1 MMRKRCIFL
10 ALLLLIAMLSGC
22 MPSGEEGHEQAET
35 AKPELPEGLRLDAKG
50 VPILKVYDVEADS
63 LVEMDLETYV
73 MGVLAGEMKN
83 DWPEEALKAQA
94 ILARTFVLKFVETKD
109 SKYEGAD
116 ISTDV
121 SEAQAYSAEDIN
133 DNVRA
138 AVEETRGLVM
148 SYEGELPQAWFHAH
162 AGGRTELPSVSL
174 EYKEANPP
182 YLAATDSPDSEDA
195 PEDVK
200 HWTATFEAEAF
211 QKACADA
218 GLATG
223 LPETVEI
230 GETGASGRAKTLL
243 INGEAVSA
251 PSLRLHLGAN
261 AMKSTLL
268 DSVSVEDGKV
278 TMEGRGFGHGV
289 GLSQWGAYGMA
300 KEGAR
305 AEEIIRHYFQNI
317 DIVRL
322 WA

>member
-1 MMRKRCIFL
+1 MRKRYFL
-10 ALLLLIAMLSGC
+10 LVILLLAALLTGC
-22 MPSGEEGHEQAET
+22 MRAGEDAHEATESV
-35 AKPELPEGLRLDAKG
+35 KPRVPEDLRTDDSG
-50 VPILKVYDVEADS
+50 VPILKVYDVEDDS
-63 LVEMDLETYV
+63 IAEMDMETYV

-109 SKYEGAD
+109 SQYDGAD

-148 SYEGELPQAWFHAH
+148 SYDGELPQAWFHAH
-162 AGGRTELPSVSL
+162 SGGRTELPSVAL
-174 EYKEANPP
+174 EYKEEDPP
-182 YLAATDSPDSEDA
+182 YLAVTDSPDSEDA
-195 PEDVK
+195 PEDVQ
-200 HWTATFEAEAF
+200 HWKASFDAEAF

-218 GLATG
+218 GLSTG

-230 GETGASGRAKTLL
+230 GEKGDSGRARTL
-243 INGEAVSA
+243 IVNGEAVSA
-251 PSLRLHLGAN
+251 PSLRLQLGAN

-268 DSVSVEDGKV
+268 DSVAVEDGKV
-278 TMEGRGFGHGV
+278 VMEGRGFGHGV

-300 KEGAR
+300 EEGAT
-305 AEEIIRHYFQNI
+305 AEEIVRHYFQ
-317 DIVRL
+317 DVEIVRL
-322 WA
+322 WE

>member
-1 MMRKRCIFL
+1 MRKRCFLL
-10 ALLLLIAMLSGC
+10 ALLLMAALLTGC
-22 MPSGEEGHEQAET
+22 MRADGSASGDAQGE
-35 AKPELPEGLRLDAKG
+35 KPQLPEDLRTDADG
-50 VPILKVYDVEADS
+50 VPILKVYDVENEAVS
-63 LVEMDLETYV
+63 QMDIETYV

-94 ILARTFVLKFVETKD
+94 ILARTFVLKFIETKD

-121 SEAQAYSAEDIN
+121 SEAQAYSEADIN
-133 DNVRA
+133 DRVRA
-138 AVEETRGLVM
+138 AVEETRGQVM
-148 SYEGELPQAWFHAH
+148 SYEGELVQAWFHAH
-162 AGGRTELPSVSL
+162 AGGKTELPSASL
-174 EYKEANPP
+174 EYKEADPP
-182 YLAATDSPDSEDA
+182 YLAATDSPDSDKA
-195 PEDVK
+195 PEDVQ
-200 HWTATFEAEAF
+200 HWTATFDAAAF

-243 INGEAVSA
+243 VNGSAVSA
-251 PSLRLHLGAN
+251 PSLRLQLGAN

-278 TMEGRGFGHGV
+278 IMKGRGFGHGV
-289 GLSQWGAYGMA
+289 GMSQWGAYGMA
-300 KEGAR
+300 EEGAT

-322 WA
+322 WE

>member
-1 MMRKRCIFL
+1 MRKRCFLL
-10 ALLLLIAMLSGC
+10 ALLLMAALLTGC
-22 MPSGEEGHEQAET
+22 MRADGSASGDAQGE
-35 AKPELPEGLRLDAKG
+35 KPQLPEDLRTDADG
-50 VPILKVYDVEADS
+50 VPILKVYDVENEAVS
-63 LVEMDLETYV
+63 QMDIETYV

-94 ILARTFVLKFVETKD
+94 ILARTFVLKFIETKD

-121 SEAQAYSAEDIN
+121 SEAQAYSEADIN
-133 DNVRA
+133 DRVRA
-138 AVEETRGLVM
+138 AVEETRGQVM

-174 EYKEANPP
+174 EYKEADPP
-182 YLAATDSPDSEDA
+182 YLAATDSPDSDKA
-195 PEDVK
+195 PEDVQ
-200 HWTATFEAEAF
+200 HWTATFDAAAF

-223 LPETVEI
+223 LPETVQI
-230 GETGASGRAKTLL
+230 GETGASGRAKTLQV
-243 INGEAVSA
+243 NGSAVSA
-251 PSLRLHLGAN
+251 PSLRLQLGAN

-278 TMEGRGFGHGV
+278 IMKGRGFGHGV
-289 GLSQWGAYGMA
+289 GMSQWGAYGMA
-300 KEGAR
+300 EEGAT

-322 WA
+322 WE

>member
-1 MMRKRCIFL
+1 MRKRCFLL
-10 ALLLLIAMLSGC
+10 ALLLMAALLTGC
-22 MPSGEEGHEQAET
+22 MRADGSASGDAQGE
-35 AKPELPEGLRLDAKG
+35 KPQLPEDLRTDADG
-50 VPILKVYDVEADS
+50 VPILKVYDVENEAVS
-63 LVEMDLETYV
+63 QMDIETYV

-94 ILARTFVLKFVETKD
+94 ILARTFVLKFIETKD

-121 SEAQAYSAEDIN
+121 SEAQAYSEADIN
-133 DNVRA
+133 DRVRA
-138 AVEETRGLVM
+138 AVEETRGQVM
-148 SYEGELPQAWFHAH
+148 SYEGELVQAWFHAH
-162 AGGRTELPSVSL
+162 AGGKTELPSVSL
-174 EYKEANPP
+174 EYKEADPP
-182 YLAATDSPDSEDA
+182 YLAATDSPDSDKA
-195 PEDVK
+195 PEDVQ
-200 HWTATFEAEAF
+200 HWTATFDAAAF

-243 INGEAVSA
+243 VNGSAVSA
-251 PSLRLHLGAN
+251 PSLRLQLGAN

-278 TMEGRGFGHGV
+278 IMKGRGFGHGV
-289 GLSQWGAYGMA
+289 GMSQWGAYGMA
-300 KEGAR
+300 EEGAT

-322 WA
+322 WE

>member
-1 MMRKRCIFL
+1 
-10 ALLLLIAMLSGC
+10 
-22 MPSGEEGHEQAET
+22 
-35 AKPELPEGLRLDAKG
+35 
-50 VPILKVYDVEADS
+50 
-63 LVEMDLETYV
+63 

-94 ILARTFVLKFVETKD
+94 ILARTFVLKFIEPKD

-121 SEAQAYSAEDIN
+121 SEAQAYSEADIN
-133 DNVRA
+133 DRVRA
-138 AVEETRGLVM
+138 AVEETRGQVM

-174 EYKEANPP
+174 EYKEADPP
-182 YLAATDSPDSEDA
+182 YLAATDSPDSEKA
-195 PEDVK
+195 PKDVQ
-200 HWTATFEAEAF
+200 HWTASFDAEAF

-223 LPETVEI
+223 LPETVEV

-243 INGEAVSA
+243 VNGSPVSA
-251 PSLRLHLGAN
+251 PSLRLQLGAN

-268 DSVSVEDGKV
+268 DSVTVEDGEV
-278 TMEGRGFGHGV
+278 TMKGRGFGHGV
-289 GLSQWGAYGMA
+289 GMSQWGAYGMA
-300 KEGAR
+300 EEGAT
-305 AEEIIRHYFQNI
+305 AEEIVRHYFQNI

-322 WA
+322 WE

>member
-1 MMRKRCIFL
+1 MRKRCFLL
-10 ALLLLIAMLSGC
+10 ALLLMAALLTGC
-22 MPSGEEGHEQAET
+22 MRADGSASGDAQGE
-35 AKPELPEGLRLDAKG
+35 KPQLPEDLRTDADG
-50 VPILKVYDVEADS
+50 VPILKVYDVENEAVS
-63 LVEMDLETYV
+63 QMDIETYV

-94 ILARTFVLKFVETKD
+94 ILARTFVLKFIETKD

-121 SEAQAYSAEDIN
+121 SEAQAYSEADIN
-133 DNVRA
+133 DRVRA
-138 AVEETRGLVM
+138 AVEETRGQVM
-148 SYEGELPQAWFHAH
+148 SYEGELVQAWFHAH
-162 AGGRTELPSVSL
+162 AGGKTELPSVSL
-174 EYKEANPP
+174 EYREADPP
-182 YLAATDSPDSEDA
+182 YLAATDSPDSEKA
-195 PEDVK
+195 PEDVQ
-200 HWTATFEAEAF
+200 HWTATFDAAAF

-230 GETGASGRAKTLL
+230 GETGASGRAKTLQV
-243 INGEAVSA
+243 NGSAVSA
-251 PSLRLHLGAN
+251 PSLRLQLGAN

-278 TMEGRGFGHGV
+278 IMKGRGFGHGV
-289 GLSQWGAYGMA
+289 GMSQWGAYGMA
-300 KEGAR
+300 EEGAT

-322 WA
+322 WE

>member
-1 MMRKRCIFL
+1 MRKRCFLL
-10 ALLLLIAMLSGC
+10 ALLLMAALLTGC
-22 MPSGEEGHEQAET
+22 MRADGSASGDAQGE
-35 AKPELPEGLRLDAKG
+35 KPQLPEDLRTDADG
-50 VPILKVYDVEADS
+50 VPILKVYDVENEAVS
-63 LVEMDLETYV
+63 QMDIETYV

-94 ILARTFVLKFVETKD
+94 ILARTFVLKFIETKD

-121 SEAQAYSAEDIN
+121 SEAQAYSEADIN
-133 DNVRA
+133 DRVRA
-138 AVEETRGLVM
+138 AVEETRGQVM
-148 SYEGELPQAWFHAH
+148 SYEGELVQAWFHAH
-162 AGGRTELPSVSL
+162 AGGKTELPSVSL
-174 EYKEANPP
+174 EYREADPP
-182 YLAATDSPDSEDA
+182 YLAATDSPDSEKA
-195 PEDVK
+195 PEDVQ
-200 HWTATFEAEAF
+200 HWTATFDAAAF

-243 INGEAVSA
+243 VNGSAVSA
-251 PSLRLHLGAN
+251 PSLRLQLGAN

-278 TMEGRGFGHGV
+278 IMKGRGFGHGV
-289 GLSQWGAYGMA
+289 GMSQWGAYGMA
-300 KEGAR
+300 EEGAT
-305 AEEIIRHYFQNI
+305 AEEIVRHYFQNI

-322 WA
+322 WE

>member
-1 MMRKRCIFL
+1 M
-10 ALLLLIAMLSGC
+10 
-22 MPSGEEGHEQAET
+22 
-35 AKPELPEGLRLDAKG
+35 
-50 VPILKVYDVEADS
+50 PILKVYDVEDDS
-63 LVEMDLETYV
+63 IAEMDMETYV

-109 SKYEGAD
+109 SQYDGAD

-162 AGGRTELPSVSL
+162 AGGRTELPSVAL
-174 EYKEANPP
+174 EYKEEDPP
-182 YLAATDSPDSEDA
+182 YLAVTDSPDSEDA
-195 PEDVK
+195 PEDVQ
-200 HWTATFEAEAF
+200 HWKASFDAEAF

-218 GLATG
+218 GLSTG

-230 GETGASGRAKTLL
+230 GEKGDSGRAKTL
-243 INGEAVSA
+243 IVNGEAVSA
-251 PSLRLHLGAN
+251 PSLRLQLGAN

-268 DSVSVEDGKV
+268 DSVAVKDGKV
-278 TMEGRGFGHGV
+278 VMEGRGFGHGV

-300 KEGAR
+300 EEGAT
-305 AEEIIRHYFQNI
+305 AEEIVRHYFQ
-317 DIVRL
+317 DVEIVRL
-322 WA
+322 WE

>member
-1 MMRKRCIFL
+1 M
-10 ALLLLIAMLSGC
+10 
-22 MPSGEEGHEQAET
+22 
-35 AKPELPEGLRLDAKG
+35 
-50 VPILKVYDVEADS
+50 
-63 LVEMDLETYV
+63 ETYV

-109 SKYEGAD
+109 SQYEGAD

-148 SYEGELPQAWFHAH
+148 SYDGELPQAWFHAH
-162 AGGRTELPSVSL
+162 AGGRTELPSVAL
-174 EYKEANPP
+174 EYKEEDPP
-182 YLAATDSPDSEDA
+182 YLAVTDSPDSEDA
-195 PEDVK
+195 PEDVQ
-200 HWTATFEAEAF
+200 HWKASFDAEAF

-218 GLATG
+218 GLSTG

-230 GETGASGRAKTLL
+230 GEKGDSGRAKTL
-243 INGEAVSA
+243 IVNGEAVSA
-251 PSLRLHLGAN
+251 PSLRLQLGAN

-268 DSVSVEDGKV
+268 DSVTVEDGEV
-278 TMEGRGFGHGV
+278 TMKGRGFGHGV

-300 KEGAR
+300 KDGSS
-305 AEEIIRHYFQNI
+305 AEEIIKHYFQDV

-322 WA
+322 WD

>member
-1 MMRKRCIFL
+1 MRKRCFLL
-10 ALLLLIAMLSGC
+10 ALLLMAALLTGC
-22 MPSGEEGHEQAET
+22 MRADGSASGDAQGE
-35 AKPELPEGLRLDAKG
+35 KPQLPEDLRTDADG
-50 VPILKVYDVEADS
+50 VPILKVYDVENETVS
-63 LVEMDLETYV
+63 QMDIETYV

-94 ILARTFVLKFVETKD
+94 ILARTFVLKFIETKD

-121 SEAQAYSAEDIN
+121 SEAQAYSEADIN
-133 DNVRA
+133 DRVRA
-138 AVEETRGLVM
+138 AVEETRGQVM
-148 SYEGELPQAWFHAH
+148 SYEGELVQAWFHAH
-162 AGGRTELPSVSL
+162 AGGKTELPSVSL
-174 EYKEANPP
+174 EYREADPP
-182 YLAATDSPDSEDA
+182 YLAATDSPDSEKA
-195 PEDVK
+195 PEDVQ
-200 HWTATFEAEAF
+200 HWTATFDAAAF

-243 INGEAVSA
+243 VNGSAVSA
-251 PSLRLHLGAN
+251 PSLRLQLGAN

-278 TMEGRGFGHGV
+278 IMKGRGFGHGV
-289 GLSQWGAYGMA
+289 GMSQWGAYGMA
-300 KEGAR
+300 EEGAT
-305 AEEIIRHYFQNI
+305 AEEIVRHYFQNI

-322 WA
+322 WE

>member
-1 MMRKRCIFL
+1 MRKRCFLL
-10 ALLLLIAMLSGC
+10 ALLLMAALLTGC
-22 MPSGEEGHEQAET
+22 MRADGGAPGDAQGE
-35 AKPELPEGLRLDAKG
+35 KPQLPEDLRTDADG
-50 VPILKVYDVEADS
+50 APILKVYDVENETVS
-63 LVEMDLETYV
+63 QMDIETYV

-94 ILARTFVLKFVETKD
+94 ILARTFVLKFIETKD

-121 SEAQAYSAEDIN
+121 SEAQAYSEADIN
-133 DNVRA
+133 DRVRA
-138 AVEETRGLVM
+138 AVEETRGQVM

-174 EYKEANPP
+174 EYREADPP
-182 YLAATDSPDSEDA
+182 YLAATDSPDSEKA
-195 PEDVK
+195 PEDVQ
-200 HWTATFEAEAF
+200 HWTASFDAEAF

-243 INGEAVSA
+243 VNGSPVSA
-251 PSLRLHLGAN
+251 PSLRLQLGAN

-268 DSVSVEDGKV
+268 DSVTVEDGEV
-278 TMEGRGFGHGV
+278 TMKGRGFGHGV
-289 GLSQWGAYGMA
+289 GMSQWGAYGMA
-300 KEGAR
+300 EEGAT
-305 AEEIIRHYFQNI
+305 AEEIVRHYFQNI

-322 WA
+322 WE

>member
-1 MMRKRCIFL
+1 MRKRCFLL
-10 ALLLLIAMLSGC
+10 ALLLMAALLTGC
-22 MPSGEEGHEQAET
+22 MRADGGAPGDAQGE
-35 AKPELPEGLRLDAKG
+35 KPQLPEDLRTDADG
-50 VPILKVYDVEADS
+50 VPILKVYDVES
-63 LVEMDLETYV
+63 ETVSQMDIETYV

-94 ILARTFVLKFVETKD
+94 ILARTFVLKFIETKD

-121 SEAQAYSAEDIN
+121 SEAQAYSEADIN
-133 DNVRA
+133 DRVRA
-138 AVEETRGLVM
+138 AVEETRGQVM

-174 EYKEANPP
+174 EYKEADPP
-182 YLAATDSPDSEDA
+182 YLAATDSPDSEKA
-195 PEDVK
+195 PEDVQ
-200 HWTATFEAEAF
+200 HWTASFDAGAF

-243 INGEAVSA
+243 VNGSPVSA
-251 PSLRLHLGAN
+251 PSLRLQLGAN

-268 DSVSVEDGKV
+268 DSVTVEDGEV
-278 TMEGRGFGHGV
+278 TMKGRGFGHGV
-289 GLSQWGAYGMA
+289 GMSQWGAYGMA
-300 KEGAR
+300 EEGAT
-305 AEEIIRHYFQNI
+305 AEEIVRHYFQNI

-322 WA
+322 WE